1 MAMNNHDPISKT
13 FWYCIPTV
21 GWPDAVDVL
30 CLLFEVTGFLLNTL
44 TIALLFRIRHGPTHN
59 IIILRTLAI
68 HCLLVSI
75 VNFLEDCN
83 PNGIKPD
90 NYILGTIIC
99 VFWNARFFYWIFLV
113 ATTQCVTFF
122 SLDRV
127 LTLYK
132 SDQLRYINS
141 KKRII
146 VYEITIHV
154 FSILI
159 TLPQILTVNLKN
171 GGCDCAP
178 NTVNIPFLTIIYAH
192 VFIWYAV
199 LFLLDGGI
207 LLCTAYF
214 IVKWVRETPKM
225 DQFDDLN
232 ELSFD
237 VIKEHEHNFAQ
248 YIGKGYKTASMCVV
262 PLAVSHIITF
272 SYDSTYQFASALG
285 LTTFIINTVPQRIGG
300 LFLIIQANVI
310 PSILLFYL
318 PPLRDFT
325 TRYILVPLH
334 IVQIQKQ

>member
-1 MAMNNHDPISKT
+1 MLGNNQDPISKT

-21 GWPDAVDVL
+21 DWPDAVDAL
-30 CLLFEVTGFLLNTL
+30 CLLFEVTGFVLNIL
-44 TIALLFRIRHGPTHN
+44 TIALLFRIRHGPTHC

-75 VNFLEDCN
+75 VNFLEDVN
-83 PNGIKPD
+83 PNGVKTD
-90 NYILGTIIC
+90 NYVLGTIIC

-113 ATTQCVTFF
+113 ASIQCMTIF
-122 SLDRV
+122 SIDRV

-132 SDQLRYINS
+132 SDHLRYTGA
-141 KKRII
+141 KRRIV

-154 FSILI
+154 FSLFI
-159 TLPQILTVNLKN
+159 TLPQILTVNLNN

-178 NTVNIPFLTIIYAH
+178 NTINIPFLAIIYAH
-192 VFIWYAV
+192 VFIWYAMI
-199 LFLLDGGI
+199 FLIDGGI
-207 LLCTAYF
+207 LLCAAYF
-214 IVKWVRETPKM
+214 TVKWIRETPKM
-225 DQFDDLN
+225 EQFDDLN

-237 VIKEHEHNFAQ
+237 VIREHEHN
-248 YIGKGYKTASMCVV
+248 YERYVGKGYATASMCVV

-285 LTTFIINTVPQRIGG
+285 LTTFIINSVPQRIGG

-310 PSILLFYL
+310 PAILLFYL

-325 TRYILVPLH
+325 ITRILAPLH
-334 IVQIQKQ
+334 IVQKQKQ